1 MIVSSIKDYKQ
12 ECGLAAAGAGLGMFI
27 GKNIYKNIPSSMAKV
42 VYQNGER
49 KTVITNR
56 FVDYTLKAY
65 KKNLY
70 SHIDSHTERAWLNR
84 QISTMKQAAYEA
96 KANPA
101 KDGWRFQ
108 QIYDYGV
115 DYLTGRRPVDKGNL
129 GLAKRGANAI
139 KYGNKVEKRFLMGGC
154 AVLCAAVLVGLKV
167 GISKFIDYKKSLEKE
182 DKKV

>member
-1 MIVSSIKDYKQ
+1 MIVSSIKEHKQ

-27 GKNIYKNIPSSMAKV
+27 GKNIYKNAPSSMAKG

-108 QIYDYGV
+108 QVYDYGV

-129 GLAKRGANAI
+129 GR
-139 KYGNKVEKRFLMGGC
+139 MGGC
-154 AVLCAAVLVGLKV
+154 AVLCAAALVGLKV